1 MRAVLQRVS
10 EAKVSVDGKIAGQ
23 IGNGLLIL
31 LGISK
36 DDSEKNADSLIN
48 KIVGL
53 RIFPD
58 ADEKMNLSILDAEGS
73 ALIISQFTLY
83 ADVRRGR
90 RPSFT
95 EAAGGETALRLYQ
108 YFIDRFRGC
117 GIATETGV
125 FGAMMAVS
133 LVNTGPVT
141 IIIDSDH
148 LN

>member
-10 EAKVSVDGKIAGQ
+10 EASVSINGKITGQ
-23 IGNGLLIL
+23 IGDGLLIL

-36 DDSEKNADSLIN
+36 DDSEKNADSLIK
-48 KIVGL
+48 KIVDL

-58 ADEKMNLSILDAEGS
+58 IEEKMNLSILDAEGS
-73 ALIISQFTLY
+73 ALIVSQFTLY

-95 EAAGGETALRLYQ
+95 NAAGGETALRLYQ
-108 YFIDRFRGC
+108 YFVDKFRDR
-117 GIATETGV
+117 GIPTETGV

-133 LVNTGPVT
+133 LVNNGPVT
-141 IIIDSDH
+141 IILDTDD